1 MKPQRGDRF
10 SVAGRQEPLTV
21 DVMEVAFTAQD
32 APPRYLVRTA
42 IGTRWLLVPRDP
54 TPDGVAF
61 VGTPLPADPQ
71 APQP

>member
-10 SVAGRQEPLTV
+10 SVAGRHETLTV
-21 DVMEVAFTAQD
+21 EVMEVAFTAAD

-42 IGTRWLLVPRDP
+42 IGTRRLLVPRDP
-54 TPDGVAF
+54 PLDGVAF
-61 VGTPLPADPQ
+61 VGTPLPADPA